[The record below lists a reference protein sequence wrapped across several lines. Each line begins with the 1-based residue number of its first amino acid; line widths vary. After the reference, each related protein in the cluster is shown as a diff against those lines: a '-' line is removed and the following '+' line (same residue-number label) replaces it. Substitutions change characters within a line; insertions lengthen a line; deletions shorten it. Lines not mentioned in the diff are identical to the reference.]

1 MQAEPRRI
9 FIGAI
14 IGFIYGSIL
23 AVLALA
29 AMGAGHGTWIPFL
42 ISSAPLG
49 VLTRFGDIGT
59 FIAIFGG
66 APIIWAIFG
75 ALDALPARP
84 RAIRTIQILILS
96 HYLSGLVLVFSAEF
110 DEFNYMLRLLRIFPA
125 VPVIWAIIYLAGQ
138 VVLWRRTIRRS
149 QGVR

>member
-23 AVLALA
+23 AVLAIA
-29 AMGAGHGTWIPFL
+29 AMGAGHGTYIPFL

-66 APIIWAIFG
+66 GPIIWAIFG

-84 RAIRTIQILILS
+84 RVIRTIQILILS
-96 HYLSGLVLVFSAEF
+96 HYLSGLALVLAEF

-125 VPVIWAIIYLAGQ
+125 IPVIWAIVYLAGQ
-138 VVLWRRTIRRS
+138 VVLWRRTIRRN
-149 QGVR
+149 QGVK

>member
-9 FIGAI
+9 FTGTI

-23 AVLALA
+23 AVLAFA
-29 AMGAGHGTWIPFL
+29 AMGAGHGTYIPFL

-49 VLTRFGDIGT
+49 VLTRFGDIGAY
-59 FIAIFGG
+59 IAIFGG
-66 APIIWAIFG
+66 APVIWAIFG

-84 RAIRTIQILILS
+84 RVIRTIQILILS
-96 HYLSGLVLVFSAEF
+96 HYLSGLLLVSAEF

-125 VPVIWAIIYLAGQ
+125 VPLVWAMIYLAGQ
-138 VVLWRRTIRRS
+138 VVLWRRTVRRN
-149 QGVR
+149 QGVK